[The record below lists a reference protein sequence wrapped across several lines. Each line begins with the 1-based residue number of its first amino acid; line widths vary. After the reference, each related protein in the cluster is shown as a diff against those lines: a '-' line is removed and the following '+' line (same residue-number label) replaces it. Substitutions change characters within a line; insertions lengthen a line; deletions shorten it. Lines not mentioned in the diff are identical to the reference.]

1 VARPDTNVC
10 FYKNH
15 QFRLI
20 CNPRDY
26 PPAPDVFY
34 RNRGDGTF
42 EEATERFG
50 FAEVA
55 GRGLG
60 AVTLDFDRDG
70 WTDLYVANDLDP
82 NYLFRNRGDGTFEE
96 IGFFTGTSHSE
107 SGREESG
114 MGVTA
119 GDYDDD
125 GWPDLFVSN
134 FVSQTNTLYHNEGRG
149 GLFLDESTNSGLG
162 PVSLPRV
169 GWGTR
174 FFDYDL
180 DGWLDL
186 FVVNGHVEPDA
197 DRAYASTYAQPNFL
211 FRNLGNGKFG
221 DVTRAEAPD
230 LETPHVGRG
239 AAVLDV
245 DDDGDPDLAVTNQ
258 NGPGQLFLNVG
269 TPTHHWIGIAL
280 VGTRSN
286 RDAIGARVEVHSAG
300 RVRHRELGS
309 GSSFLSHSDARL
321 VVGLGAAAV
330 VDSVVVLWPS
340 GVRDV
345 RRTPL
350 VDRYQTFT
358 EPR

>member
-1 VARPDTNVC
+1 MRRLIAFSIALYATMGRADPVFRDVTSESGIVFSHANGGVGEKQYWESMGSGVCAFDADGDGRVDLHYVDCMGPNRLFRNVDGGRFEDVTETSGVGDASYGMGAIAGDVDNDGDADLYVTNFGANRLYRNRGDGTFILDASEANDDAWGCGAVFFDADSDGWLDLYVTNYVQVARPDTNVC

-162 PVSLPRV
+162 PVS
-169 GWGTR
+169 
-174 FFDYDL
+174 
-180 DGWLDL
+180 
-186 FVVNGHVEPDA
+186 DA
-197 DRAYASTYAQPNFL
+197 S
-211 FRNLGNGKFG
+211 
-221 DVTRAEAPD
+221 
-230 LETPHVGRG
+230 GRG
-239 AAVLDV
+239 CR
-245 DDDGDPDLAVTNQ
+245 NQ
-258 NGPGQLFLNVG
+258 
-269 TPTHHWIGIAL
+269 I
-280 VGTRSN
+280 RS
-286 RDAIGARVEVHSAG
+286 IKC
-300 RVRHRELGS
+300 
-309 GSSFLSHSDARL
+309 
-321 VVGLGAAAV
+321 
-330 VDSVVVLWPS
+330 
-340 GVRDV
+340 
-345 RRTPL
+345 
-350 VDRYQTFT
+350 
-358 EPR
+358 